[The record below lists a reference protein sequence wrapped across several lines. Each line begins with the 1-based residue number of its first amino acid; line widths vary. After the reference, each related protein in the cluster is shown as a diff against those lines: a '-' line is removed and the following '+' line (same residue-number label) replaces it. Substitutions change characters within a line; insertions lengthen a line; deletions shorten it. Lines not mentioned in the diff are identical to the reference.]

1 MPPDCSARLR
11 SLLYDYQYPTP
22 APHGTRPT
30 TPQRGDELATIPH
43 PELNPIEL
51 VWATMKHYCGTI
63 FSNSTSF
70 KEQRQHLEESFGRDI
85 TPEYCAKVYEH
96 VQHIE
101 ERYWNT
107 DLIIDEE
114 IEIEDDEGSPF

>member
-1 MPPDCSARLR
+1 MV
-11 SLLYDYQYPTP
+11 
-22 APHGTRPT
+22 
-30 TPQRGDELATIPH
+30 EILAEAQGHKVLFLPVHH

-51 VWATMKHYCGTI
+51 VWATVKHYCGTI

-70 KEQRQHLEESFGRDI
+70 KAQRQHLEESFERDI

-101 ERYWNT
+101 ERYWTT
-107 DLIIDEE
+107 DLIIDED
-114 IEIEDDEGSPF
+114 IELEDDEGSPF